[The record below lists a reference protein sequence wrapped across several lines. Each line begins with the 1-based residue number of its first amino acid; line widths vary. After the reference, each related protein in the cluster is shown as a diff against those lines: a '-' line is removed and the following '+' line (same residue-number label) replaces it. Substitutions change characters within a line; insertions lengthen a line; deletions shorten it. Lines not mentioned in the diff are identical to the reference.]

1 MFLHLR
7 VVALAAIL
15 SLSVSSDASADNWPA
30 WRGPL
35 GTGHCKETN
44 LPLTWS
50 NRENIKWKVEL
61 PDAGNSTPIVWG
73 DRVFISQA
81 ENEGKLRSL
90 ICFHRADGR
99 QLWKQTIEYDEPET
113 THRTNPYCSSS
124 PATDGQ
130 RIFVWHGS
138 AGFFAYD
145 LDGKE
150 LWRKDLGQFEH
161 IWGNA
166 SSPVL
171 YDGKVILH
179 AGPGTPTFLV
189 AMDQE
194 SGEEIWRNDDLYD
207 TTRRGANAGS
217 WSTPVIYQENGRDL
231 LLLSVPHELA
241 AFNPADGSKVWRCEG
256 LTQLVYTSPLVGKDL
271 VVAMSG
277 YGGAAIGVRTG
288 GSGTVTESHQLWR
301 HPRNPQRV
309 GSGIIVGDHIYIL
322 HDSGVATCYHA
333 ATGEEAWSG
342 RLAGTW
348 SSMVHADGRLYI
360 LDSSGNTHVLK
371 VTPEK
376 LEVLAT
382 NRLGES
388 TRSSLAISDGQIFI
402 RTYRH
407 LYCIDDD
414 TQ

>member
-1 MFLHLR
+1 
-7 VVALAAIL
+7 
-15 SLSVSSDASADNWPA
+15 
-30 WRGPL
+30 
-35 GTGHCKETN
+35 
-44 LPLTWS
+44 
-50 NRENIKWKVEL
+50 IKWKVEL

-189 AMDQE
+189 AMDQ
-194 SGEEIWRNDDLYD
+194 
-207 TTRRGANAGS
+207 
-217 WSTPVIYQENGRDL
+217 
-231 LLLSVPHELA
+231 
-241 AFNPADGSKVWRCEG
+241 
-256 LTQLVYTSPLVGKDL
+256 
-271 VVAMSG
+271 
-277 YGGAAIGVRTG
+277 
-288 GSGTVTESHQLWR
+288 
-301 HPRNPQRV
+301 
-309 GSGIIVGDHIYIL
+309 
-322 HDSGVATCYHA
+322 
-333 ATGEEAWSG
+333 
-342 RLAGTW
+342 
-348 SSMVHADGRLYI
+348 
-360 LDSSGNTHVLK
+360 
-371 VTPEK
+371 
-376 LEVLAT
+376 
-382 NRLGES
+382 
-388 TRSSLAISDGQIFI
+388 
-402 RTYRH
+402 
-407 LYCIDDD
+407 
-414 TQ
+414 